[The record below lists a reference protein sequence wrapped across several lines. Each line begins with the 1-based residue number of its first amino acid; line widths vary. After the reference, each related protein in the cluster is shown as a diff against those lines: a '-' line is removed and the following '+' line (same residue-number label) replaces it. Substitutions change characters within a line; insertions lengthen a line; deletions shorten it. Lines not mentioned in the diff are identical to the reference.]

1 MLKLFPTFVSLSN
14 FNQLMKKKTLLLFS
28 LFLSLSAIHAQLL
41 WKVTGNG
48 LKHPSYLFGT
58 HHLISIQF
66 LDSVPGLF
74 KAFNECDAVVGEMVI
89 NNIDATAKIQQAAI
103 MPDHQKIKDLLNDEE
118 YKLVDNELKSV
129 LKFGLKD
136 VSIMNPTLILT
147 MYEMEIYKKLT
158 GFSDDKQIDSYFQ
171 TVANAKGKKVIG
183 LESIDQQI
191 AVLFGTGTLER
202 QADILVNTIERKDKI
217 LTEMIQLNKLY
228 KEGKIDELVELSKG
242 KDNITDMTEEEYAK
256 LVDNRNFDW
265 LAKLPGYFKE
275 TSCFV
280 AVGAMH
286 LGGKN
291 GLVKQL
297 QKAGYKVVG
306 SK

>member
-1 MLKLFPTFVSLSN
+1 
-14 FNQLMKKKTLLLFS
+14 MKKNILILF
-28 LFLSLSAIHAQLL
+28 LLSLSLTATQAQLL

-74 KAFNECDAVVGEMVI
+74 KAFNNCDVIVGEMVI

-103 MPDHQKIKDLLNDEE
+103 MPNHVKINDLLNDDE

-136 VSIMNPTLILT
+136 VSIMNPSLILT

-158 GFSDDKQIDSYFQ
+158 GFKDESQSDSYFQ
-171 TVANAKGKKVIG
+171 LVASEKGKKIIG
-183 LESIDQQI
+183 LETVDQQI
-191 AVLFGTGTLER
+191 AILFNNNNLER
-202 QADILVNTIERKDKI
+202 QADILVETVQKKDSI
-217 LTEMIQLNKLY
+217 LNEMIQLNKLY
-228 KEGKIDELVELSKG
+228 KVGKIEELIELSKG
-242 KDNITDMTEEEYAK
+242 KGNITDMTDEEYAK
-256 LVDNRNFDW
+256 LVDNRNADW
-265 LAKLPGYFKE
+265 MTKLPGLFKE
-275 TSCFV
+275 SSCFV

-286 LGGKN
+286 LGGKK
-291 GLVKQL
+291 GLIKL
-297 QKAGYKVVG
+297 LETEGYKVTPNP
-306 SK
+306 